1 MVAVLLVAL
10 AGCGGGDRA
19 PRLAGA
25 LRLFAS
31 TSLTEAFTSMK
42 RGFETAYPA
51 LRIEVTFA
59 PDSELA
65 QRTAAGPAPD
75 VLAVEGPAPL
85 AAAGP
90 MGPPAHFARNQ
101 LVLAVPPTNPKGVLR
116 LADLNRPDIRVA
128 LCAETE
134 PCGTVTAAV
143 LTAAAV
149 PPPATATRVS
159 DVRSALKALTDGTVD
174 AALVYRSDAR
184 LAGDAVATLEFPES
198 RAALADYQAAIP
210 TSAANPQAAAAF
222 LAYLTSPTTTDAFTN
237 SGYQPPS

>member
-1 MVAVLLVAL
+1 
-10 AGCGGGDRA
+10 
-19 PRLAGA
+19 
-25 LRLFAS
+25 
-31 TSLTEAFTSMK
+31 
-42 RGFETAYPA
+42 
-51 LRIEVTFA
+51 
-59 PDSELA
+59 
-65 QRTAAGPAPD
+65 
-75 VLAVEGPAPL
+75 
-85 AAAGP
+85 

-101 LVLAVPPTNPKGVLR
+101 LVLAVPPTNPKGMLR

-222 LAYLTSPTTTDAFTN
+222 LTYLTSPATTDAFTN
-237 SGYQPPS
+237 SGFQPPS